1 MFSSISFWLRQ
12 GSRWRH
18 REEGSVL
25 PLVALLIVA
34 VGGLCVG
41 LGRLGGDAVQA
52 AQART
57 AADAAALAGAAEGE
71 GAAREVA
78 DDNGAVLVKFVQD
91 GLDVEVRARV
101 GDAEVVARATRT
113 AGGPAVREEAGAS

>member
-1 MFSSISFWLRQ
+1 
-12 GSRWRH
+12 
-18 REEGSVL
+18 
-25 PLVALLIVA
+25 VALLIVVA
-34 VGGLCVG
+34 GGLCVG

-71 GAAREVA
+71 GVARDVA
-78 DDNGAVLVKFVQD
+78 DDNGAVLVAFVQD

-101 GDAEVVARATRT
+101 GDAEAVARATRT
-113 AGGPAVREEAGAS
+113 AGGAAVPEVPGAS